1 MSNDSRVEKALGV
14 IGLDLPPRPQDAIV
28 ANKGVGFRFGC
39 LKRLKNGSCHPGG
52 DWHFFLCFFFQ
63 TDFVQWEKVVR

>member
-28 ANKGVGFRFGC
+28 ANKGVGLG
-39 LKRLKNGSCHPGG
+39 L
-52 DWHFFLCFFFQ
+52 DA
-63 TDFVQWEKVVR
+63 